1 MKIQK
6 EEVKFEAG
14 RSFKLFTPSFRGYFM
29 WHYHAEIEL
38 VYVEAINGIRHVGKH
53 ISDFMDSDLVLIG
66 SNVPHL
72 NFDYAIKTEYEQTVV
87 QFRDDFPDVLIK
99 SIPEFEK
106 ITHMLERSYLGL
118 AFHGNTKAEVAKR
131 LKSIDNAD
139 SFKSLLGIIEILQM
153 LANSEEVEILN
164 KENTRVKWF
173 LNDKVRMGT
182 IYNYVSTYYHK
193 KPDVNE
199 IAELVHLNPSSFCR
213 YFRRQTDM
221 TFTDFVNHYRIN
233 LAKTLLLQEETIA
246 EVCYRVGYESIS
258 YFNKT
263 FKKLIG
269 ETPSSFKKKYLSK

>member
-1 MKIQK
+1 
-6 EEVKFEAG
+6 
-14 RSFKLFTPSFRGYFM
+14 
-29 WHYHAEIEL
+29 
-38 VYVEAINGIRHVGKH
+38 
-53 ISDFMDSDLVLIG
+53 
-66 SNVPHL
+66 
-72 NFDYAIKTEYEQTVV
+72 
-87 QFRDDFPDVLIK
+87 
-99 SIPEFEK
+99 
-106 ITHMLERSYLGL
+106 
-118 AFHGNTKAEVAKR
+118 
-131 LKSIDNAD
+131 
-139 SFKSLLGIIEILQM
+139 M
-153 LANSEEVEILN
+153 LANSEEVEVLN
-164 KENTRVKWF
+164 KENTRVTWF

-182 IYNYVSTYYHK
+182 IYDYVSTNYHK